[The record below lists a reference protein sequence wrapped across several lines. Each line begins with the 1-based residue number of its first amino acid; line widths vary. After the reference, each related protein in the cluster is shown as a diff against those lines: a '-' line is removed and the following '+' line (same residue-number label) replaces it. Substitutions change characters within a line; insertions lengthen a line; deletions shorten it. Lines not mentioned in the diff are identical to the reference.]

1 MAPSPVKIRAD
12 FELNCF
18 TYEGIDAIKHAL
30 LTAKAAVNDDH
41 IQVAFKLLAPPHY
54 KCECITLDKAGGIAK
69 LEKAVEIIEQ
79 VIKEKNGTYKLLTK
93 PQIIGAKDDKDLIEI
108 MDKID
113 EENISSTEEDNE
125 EGMGDIDIE
134 GDEHGDDDEE
144 TKDDKKSSS
153 KKKAKKG
160 KKNDSDEEEEEDD
173 DDN

>member
-30 LTAKAAVNDDH
+30 LTAKSAVNDDH

-54 KCECITLDKAGGIAK
+54 KCECITLDKPNGLAK
-69 LEKAVEIIEQ
+69 LELALEIIEKT
-79 VIKEKNGTYKLLTK
+79 IKEKSGTFKIINK

-113 EENISSTEEDNE
+113 DEESVEEDNE

-134 GDEHGDDDEE
+134 GEEGEGDDDDEE
-144 TKDDKKSSS
+144 ETKDSKKSKH
-153 KKKAKKG
+153 KKEEKKG
-160 KKNDSDEEEEEDD
+160 KKDSDEEDD
-173 DDN
+173 DDDDN